1 MIYTLHV
8 QSGMEWN
15 ALAKLRGQ
23 GIKAY
28 APKKNMLL
36 RRKGEWKYE
45 QSYLF
50 PGYIFIDVKLTNDIY
65 YTTKNTAGVIRF
77 LGDPTPLSCSE
88 QKRLQWIFDSELIG
102 ISRGFV
108 KDGKLIITE
117 GLLKGKESQI
127 VSWDI
132 RQKRCRLR
140 CEINGRPHTYFV
152 SAEITRA

>member
-50 PGYIFIDVKLTNDIY
+50 PGYIFIDVKLTDDIY
-65 YTTKNTAGVIRF
+65 YTAKNTAGVIRF

-102 ISRGFV
+102 ISRGVV
-108 KDGKLIITE
+108 KDGELIITE

-127 VSWDI
+127 VSWSI
-132 RQKRCRLR
+132 RQKRCKLR